1 MPGFIFFH
9 FLNVFWA
16 KMFLCL
22 QKYQAKSDG
31 NDNSGQSHTSINFMV
46 IDLEYFA
53 RKKKIAILKKK
64 KIIFKRGKLSTRTLI
79 YVQFKL
85 NSNIFINVVA
95 FMIGIIPIKRRTQ
108 PNVFLKS
115 IHMNHWTNPPF
126 SQCTRTEKRYIKMML
141 NTSFPASKTFLN
153 DQKKPTG
160 DGRG

>member
-1 MPGFIFFH
+1 MPGFFFFH

-46 IDLEYFA
+46 IDVEYFVC
-53 RKKKIAILKKK
+53 KKKIAILKKK
-64 KIIFKRGKLSTRTLI
+64 KKTYLMGENYVPLI

-95 FMIGIIPIKRRTQ
+95 FMIGTIPIKRRTQ

-153 DQKKPTG
+153 D
-160 DGRG
+160 

>member
-1 MPGFIFFH
+1 MPGFFFH

-31 NDNSGQSHTSINFMV
+31 NDNSGQIHTSINFMV

-53 RKKKIAILKKK
+53 RKKNRNFYEEKKTYLM
-64 KIIFKRGKLSTRTLI
+64 GENYVPLI

-95 FMIGIIPIKRRTQ
+95 FMIGTIPIKRRTQ

-153 DQKKPTG
+153 D
-160 DGRG
+160 

>member
-1 MPGFIFFH
+1 MPGFFFH

-16 KMFLCL
+16 KMFFCL
-22 QKYQAKSDG
+22 SKYQAKRDG

-46 IDLEYFA
+46 IDVEYFVCKKKSQFLR
-53 RKKKIAILKKK
+53 RKKKTYLM
-64 KIIFKRGKLSTRTLI
+64 GENYVPLI

-108 PNVFLKS
+108 PNVFLKI

-141 NTSFPASKTFLN
+141 NTSFPASKAFLN
-153 DQKKPTG
+153 D
-160 DGRG
+160 